1 MNLTI
6 DIGNTNIKMGIFE
19 RNEMK
24 SMDIFNNS
32 NQIEFTKYFENI
44 PENTIKTAIICSVI
58 DTDKEFID
66 ALKSKFPVIIFDSST
81 PIPIKNLYQ
90 SPNSLGPDRLASVI
104 GARLIFPKGNILSI
118 NAGTCVTYNFLNE
131 NNEYIGGS
139 ISPGLT
145 MRYRA
150 LHNFTSKLPLL
161 ETIEETNLVGRNTM
175 ESIKSGVINGIV
187 AEVDAIIEKYK
198 CLYGDISVIMT
209 GGDSEFLVNS
219 LKNSIF
225 AAPYLVLQG
234 LNEVVNYNLNL
245 FPEK

>member
-104 GARLIFPKGNILSI
+104 DRKSTRL
-118 NAGTCVTYNFLNE
+118 
-131 NNEYIGGS
+131 
-139 ISPGLT
+139 
-145 MRYRA
+145 
-150 LHNFTSKLPLL
+150 
-161 ETIEETNLVGRNTM
+161 
-175 ESIKSGVINGIV
+175 
-187 AEVDAIIEKYK
+187 
-198 CLYGDISVIMT
+198 
-209 GGDSEFLVNS
+209 NS
-219 LKNSIF
+219 SH
-225 AAPYLVLQG
+225 AT
-234 LNEVVNYNLNL
+234 
-245 FPEK
+245 